1 MKLYIFDYSSEGNIF
16 SGEICIEAEGLVEA
30 QDKFFAWVKKQ
41 QTQAHLSGALRPHK
55 LIFLKTTPNF
65 LMVLT

>member
-30 QDKFFAWVKKQ
+30 QDKFFAWLKKQ
-41 QTQAHLSGALRPHK
+41 QTYQHMWQLSFKAREVK
-55 LIFLKTTPNF
+55 LAE
-65 LMVLT
+65 

>member
-30 QDKFFAWVKKQ
+30 QDKFFDWVKKQ
-41 QTQAHLSGALRPHK
+41 KTYQHMWRLSFKAREVK
-55 LIFLKTTPNF
+55 FAE
-65 LMVLT
+65 

>member
-30 QDKFFAWVKKQ
+30 QDKFFAWLKKQ
-41 QTQAHLSGALRPHK
+41 QTYQRMWRLSFKAREAK
-55 LIFLKTTPNF
+55 LAE
-65 LMVLT
+65 

>member
-30 QDKFFAWVKKQ
+30 QDKFFDWVKKQ
-41 QTQAHLSGALRPHK
+41 KTYQYMWQLSFRAREVK
-55 LIFLKTTPNF
+55 LAE
-65 LMVLT
+65 

>member
-30 QDKFFAWVKKQ
+30 QDKFFDWVKKQ
-41 QTQAHLSGALRPHK
+41 KTYQHMWRLSFRAREVK
-55 LIFLKTTPNF
+55 FAE
-65 LMVLT
+65 

>member
-30 QDKFFAWVKKQ
+30 QDKFFDWVKKQ
-41 QTQAHLSGALRPHK
+41 KTYQHMWQLSFRASEVK
-55 LIFLKTTPNF
+55 LAE
-65 LMVLT
+65 